1 MALSIAAASAVHV
14 AHAEPFP
21 DPSPHIEERS
31 GGGGPRCFQFDD
43 HYPYY
48 CRQLDL
54 IQATSTFPQC
64 SNMQEKLDFIF
75 FKYTGIYFR
84 SDYYGEYLVDSHGFR
99 IYIHCFHARYCINH
113 LKKLQQQNNIK
124 SFNWILHQDHLPAL
138 GCSKSQGCVKPGLWT
153 SCHARTQ
160 EQRKLNKPFSDPIVC
175 E

>member
-1 MALSIAAASAVHV
+1 MLPIRRPLPILLQAV
-14 AHAEPFP
+14 
-21 DPSPHIEERS
+21 RS
-31 GGGGPRCFQFDD
+31 N
-43 HYPYY
+43 
-48 CRQLDL
+48 
-54 IQATSTFPQC
+54 S
-64 SNMQEKLDFIF
+64 SNLDFPTMFKHAGKTRFYFF